1 MARNIDEKQREGK
14 TKWLILFGIVLISS
28 IAFLL
33 INNEDVKTKQ
43 VNYNLNSSP
52 TLGYV
57 ELKISD
63 LDTSLRFYQEV
74 IGFKVLTKEESRAV
88 LTADGNT
95 PLLTLV
101 EDKEAVDRPG
111 RTTGLYHF
119 AILLPKRQDLALS
132 LVHMSQSNYPIQ
144 GASDHRN
151 SEALY
156 LADQWY

>member
-1 MARNIDEKQREGK
+1 MVREE
-14 TKWLILFGIVLISS
+14 LFSCLGWECEIMIV
-28 IAFLL
+28 LL

-95 PLLTLV
+95 PLL
-101 EDKEAVDRPG
+101 R
-111 RTTGLYHF
+111 
-119 AILLPKRQDLALS
+119 S
-132 LVHMSQSNYPIQ
+132 S
-144 GASDHRN
+144 
-151 SEALY
+151 
-156 LADQWY
+156 